1 MDEKV
6 EQFAAEATEL
16 DANEEAEEDED
27 KEDKE
32 PGFEGPWYLFP
43 PIRNAAIGGVLT
55 LVGYLL
61 GRAGAPFAMQTALYL
76 AAIGIGGYHWLREGW
91 EELIKER
98 EIGIEALMAG
108 ATLGAIA
115 LGQWV
120 EAAFLVFLYG
130 AAEGIEEYT
139 FARTRSAIKAL
150 LDLTPKEAHLLNGQE
165 ERTVPAT
172 SLKPGDLILVRPG
185 ESLATDGVIRAGRS
199 SINES
204 ALTGESMP
212 VEKGTGNRIFAGTVN
227 GAGALTVEVSVSFED
242 NTLSKIIR
250 LVEKAQAQKGRAQ
263 RFIERFGRRY
273 SPTVLL
279 VALLMLALPPL
290 FGLNWQFWA
299 TRAVVLLVA
308 AAPCAL
314 IMSTPVAM
322 AAAIG
327 AAGRHGVL
335 IKGGAHLENLGAIQA
350 VAMDK
355 TGTLTR
361 GRPVV
366 TTVMAEA
373 GHSADEVLA
382 MAAAVERSS
391 EHPLA
396 QAIISRA
403 AEKGLEVPASRDF
416 TALVSAGAQ
425 ARVEDE
431 TFYVGSPELFYS
443 FEVKPSAAIQSQIDG
458 LRDEGHTVVLVGT
471 EKQVAGLIAIRD
483 QVRPEAKVA
492 LQDLRR
498 ADIRHLVMLTGD
510 NERTARAI
518 AGELGIEEVRAEMK
532 PEDKSRV
539 VEELVQKY
547 RGVIMVGDG
556 INDAPALAAATVGMA
571 MGTAGTDAA
580 IEAADVALMSD
591 DLSKV
596 AFAIRLG
603 RRAKAI
609 SRQNI
614 VFSLLVLA
622 VLVPSA
628 LLGILGVSAAV
639 VAHETSEL
647 LAVAN
652 GLRARQV

>member
-1 MDEKV
+1 M
-6 EQFAAEATEL
+6 
-16 DANEEAEEDED
+16 
-27 KEDKE
+27 
-32 PGFEGPWYLFP
+32 
-43 PIRNAAIGGVLT
+43 
-55 LVGYLL
+55 VGYLL
-61 GRAGAPFAMQTALYL
+61 GRGGVPLAVQAALYL
-76 AAIGIGGYHWLREGW
+76 AAIGIAGYHWLREGW
-91 EELIKER
+91 EELVKER
-98 EIGIEALMAG
+98 EVGIEALMAG
-108 ATLGAIA
+108 ATVGAIA

-130 AAEGIEEYT
+130 AAEGVEEYT

-150 LDLTPKEAHLLNGQE
+150 LDLAPKEAHLLEGE
-165 ERTVPAT
+165 GERTVPAT
-172 SLKPGDLILVRPG
+172 SLKAGDRILVRPG

-199 SINES
+199 SINE
-204 ALTGESMP
+204 AAITGESLP
-212 VEKGTGNRIFAGTVN
+212 VEKGKSDCVFAGTVN
-227 GAGALTVEVSVSFED
+227 GAGALTVEVTVSFED

-250 LVEKAQAQKGRAQ
+250 LVERAQAQKGIAQ

-273 SPTVLL
+273 SPAVLL
-279 VALLMLALPPL
+279 AALLLLALPPL
-290 FGLNWQFWA
+290 FGLDWRFWA
-299 TRAVVLLVA
+299 IRAVVLLVA

-327 AAGRHGVL
+327 TAGRHGVL
-335 IKGGAHLENLGAIQA
+335 IKGGVHLENLGAIQA
-350 VAMDK
+350 VALDK

-366 TTVMAEA
+366 TTVIAEA
-373 GHSADEVLA
+373 SRSAGEVLA
-382 MAAAVERSS
+382 AAAAVERFS

-396 QAIISRA
+396 QAIMSRA
-403 AEKGLEVPASRDF
+403 DEEGLEVPASWDF
-416 TALVSAGAQ
+416 TALAGSGAQ
-425 ARVEDE
+425 ARVADG
-431 TFYVGSPELFYS
+431 TYYVGSPELFTG
-443 FEVKPSAAIQSQIDG
+443 FEVTPSTAIQGRIDG

-471 EKQVAGLIAIRD
+471 EREVAGLIAIRD
-483 QVRPEAKVA
+483 QVRPEAKAA

-498 ADIRHLVMLTGD
+498 AGVRHLIMLTGD

-518 AGELGIEEVRAEMK
+518 AGELGIGEVRAEMK

-547 RGVIMVGDG
+547 RGVLMVGDG
-556 INDAPALAAATVGMA
+556 INDAPALAAASVGMA
-571 MGTAGTDAA
+571 MGVAGTDAA

-628 LLGILGVSAAV
+628 FLGILGVSAAV
-639 VAHETSEL
+639 TAHETSEL